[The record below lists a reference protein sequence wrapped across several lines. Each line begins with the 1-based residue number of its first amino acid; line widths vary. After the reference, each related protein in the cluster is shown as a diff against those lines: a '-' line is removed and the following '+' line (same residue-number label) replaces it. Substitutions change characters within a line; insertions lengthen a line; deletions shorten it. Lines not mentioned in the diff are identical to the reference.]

1 MRVVRFLQGSKGG
14 GVKKNRQFKG
24 KKENGIPDDDEIKR
38 MAKICGRSFDDMKAA
53 VHRMKE
59 TIDRANTWPMAPK
72 EERERILQRFT
83 DLQFAGQPGYER
95 NELLGFHEGKDD
107 E

>member
-1 MRVVRFLQGSKGG
+1 M
-14 GVKKNRQFKG
+14 KKNRQFKA
-24 KKENGIPDDDEIKR
+24 KKEE
-38 MAKICGRSFDDMKAA
+38 SFEEHVARLVRAGFSPERARQSIIDVKAA
-53 VHRMKE
+53 
-59 TIDRANTWPMAPK
+59 IDRANTWPMAPK

-95 NELLGFHEGKDD
+95 NELLGFHEDKDD